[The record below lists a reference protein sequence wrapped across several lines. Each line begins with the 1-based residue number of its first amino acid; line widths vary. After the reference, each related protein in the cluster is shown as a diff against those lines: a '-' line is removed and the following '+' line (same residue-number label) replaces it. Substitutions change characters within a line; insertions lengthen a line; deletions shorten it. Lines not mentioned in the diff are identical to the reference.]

1 MTVLSDAWQA
11 RVSPRLA
18 IQLTNP
24 DAPAANSV
32 NTTRLLAADADVKA
46 EFLTR
51 TGQAFDETNAQFVLV
66 GVKGITLK
74 LHEYRGLPFDV
85 LRSERERWFKELDDV
100 AGVVNGGQTWISPTT
115 DSPLVQSSPVSTSG
129 NPLRPLGD
137 DSNFNGLVPF
147 RPRSPSN
154 PDFGG
159 F

>member
-18 IQLTNP
+18 LQLTNP
-24 DAPAANSV
+24 DTPNAQTV
-32 NTTRLLAADADVKA
+32 NLTRLLNADADVKA
-46 EFLTR
+46 EFQTR
-51 TGQAFDETNAQFVLV
+51 TGQAFDETNAQFILV
-66 GVKGITLK
+66 GVRGITLK
-74 LHEYRGLPFDV
+74 LHEYRGLPFDI

-147 RPRSPSN
+147 RPKSPGSLDRG
-154 PDFGG
+154 DF
-159 F
+159 